1 MKAAFQ
7 DQRICQGTVARE
19 LLHVRL
25 PARQKHLK
33 EIRTMK
39 TKLNMTDDSRSQ
51 KLNETLVRDSK
62 QLKVKTNIRCGPI
75 DCFIKLAS

>member
-1 MKAAFQ
+1 
-7 DQRICQGTVARE
+7 
-19 LLHVRL
+19 
-25 PARQKHLK
+25 
-33 EIRTMK
+33 MK